1 MGILPSALRAS
12 LRLCKIA
19 LDDFGKLLDF
29 IARRAALVPK
39 PRVNL
44 TRYHGVFAPNSA
56 QRAAITPSQRGK
68 GGKNENRTATVAKVL
83 DDKSYMEKR
92 AAMTWAQ
99 RLKRVFNI
107 EIEVC
112 RHCQGPV
119 KIIACIED
127 PAVIERILA
136 CLYSKADVA
145 TIQTGGPL
153 LPMPRAPPAEN
164 EWLGPTVFVN
174 FSCKNRP
181 EIP

>member
-1 MGILPSALRAS
+1 MRI
-12 LRLCKIA
+12 
-19 LDDFGKLLDF
+19 
-29 IARRAALVPK
+29 
-39 PRVNL
+39 PRDNANL
-44 TRYHGVFAPNSA
+44 
-56 QRAAITPSQRGK
+56 
-68 GGKNENRTATVAKVL
+68 TATVAKVL

-112 RHCQGPV
+112 RHCHGPV

-153 LPMPRAPPAEN
+153 LPMPRASPAEN

-181 EIP
+181 EIPQHCRLT